1 MLSRYTEKAN
11 TIEQE
16 DSLVNIQAVQVDC
29 SPLKSLLVQHCSD
42 WQTKFTQLLKDK
54 ASSRLRELFSLM
66 HSSDRW
72 EERPPS
78 FFKKGFYVKHN
89 VLKSRAGRL
98 CPLLTILLLVSV

>member
-1 MLSRYTEKAN
+1 MVLPSRYTEKAN

-54 ASSRLRELFSLM
+54 ASGRLRELFSLM
-66 HSSDRW
+66 RSSDRW
-72 EERPPS
+72 EQPPHLP
-78 FFKKGFYVKHN
+78 FKKAFTSSTMSG
-89 VLKSRAGRL
+89 RAGRQTVHL
-98 CPLLTILLLVSV
+98 